1 MYIYI
6 YTFQLSAASTIKLE
20 HVGICFGPRTSTES
34 PKILSSKSVLISQV
48 LRVVAHLRSRSRNHL
63 FQRIQLLSIAN
74 KAVFRPVVWV
84 GKVSYPLESFGSGF
98 LCQEWCFDLSIY
110 LHYTPW
116 SSTKM
121 GGVISKAWQVCGV
134 TQVAGG
140 LGRIFSQERLF
151 IDTSWHPFLQVID
164 L

>member
-1 MYIYI
+1 MFVFPLHLEQDFPIDHISGICIYVYMYICICIYVYMYMYIYI

-110 LHYTPW
+110 LHYTP
-116 SSTKM
+116 
-121 GGVISKAWQVCGV
+121 
-134 TQVAGG
+134 
-140 LGRIFSQERLF
+140 
-151 IDTSWHPFLQVID
+151 
-164 L
+164 